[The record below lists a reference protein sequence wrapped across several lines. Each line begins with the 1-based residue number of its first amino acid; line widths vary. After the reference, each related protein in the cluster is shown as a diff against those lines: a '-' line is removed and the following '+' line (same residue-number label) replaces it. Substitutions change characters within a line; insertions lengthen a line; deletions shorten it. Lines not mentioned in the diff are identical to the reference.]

1 MTATLLSTLAV
12 LVLPGLPAA
21 LALRLRPTMFAASL
35 APLSLLLVSVSAELG
50 SLLGVPWTILSALV
64 LGVLL
69 GAVLL
74 PLGPRHRG
82 SPAAAPD
89 VGGTRGA
96 DGTRGAE
103 GAAVGA
109 GPVHR
114 SPVHRFFASTRGV
127 AVAIVGGLLVGGVFL
142 LVRALRM
149 MGSIDAVSQSYDNV
163 FHLNAT
169 RHILRHQDASAWV
182 VGGMTRLEGSEGYY
196 PALWHQAASLV
207 TQLSGQDIVL
217 ASNVLMLV
225 VAVVVWPLGLVAMV
239 RTTTDAG
246 PVGLFLTG
254 ALSGVT
260 AAFPLTL
267 MSWGIVLPYFL
278 SVALLPAVVTAIV
291 HLAGLAAPGPAR
303 LRPLQLLVLLVAGCG
318 AVGLAHPQGV
328 FAGIVLGVPILLWAT
343 VLRARELVSRAARAV
358 PRFAL
363 TAGLTAVVMVAS
375 SVLWVRARPSE
386 ASAVWEP
393 NASLI
398 EAIGQVGSLSPNAS
412 PTFVP
417 LGVVMLV
424 SLLGVLLW
432 TRSRWL
438 VASWLVAGALSV
450 ATRATSVGDLR
461 YLLTGNWYSD
471 NNRVAAIVTIVAVP
485 VLAVGIDAVARRAA
499 RSWPALR
506 TAIGPLVISLFTTV
520 VLTLSLL
527 SPATAVN
534 QQHLLDNW
542 MYDVLLSDDER
553 ALLERLPE
561 VVPEDAVIA
570 TNAWNG
576 SSLAYAIS
584 DREVLNT
591 TMGFQ
596 APPEVHLLNAELD
609 EAHRDPEVCDA
620 MHEVG
625 VDYALDFGARELH
638 QRSATY
644 TGLNEISETG
654 AAEVV
659 LQVGEAKLLR
669 MLPCEGS
676 DGSMI
681 E

>member
-1 MTATLLSTLAV
+1 MTAALLSTVAV

-21 LALRLRPTMFAASL
+21 LALRLRPTVFAAAL
-35 APLSLLLVSVSAELG
+35 APLSLLLVSVAAELG

-69 GAVLL
+69 GAALL
-74 PLGPRHRG
+74 PLSRRYGGPLATAEIEGTTG
-82 SPAAAPD
+82 S
-89 VGGTRGA
+89 
-96 DGTRGAE
+96 DGTETGIAPRS
-103 GAAVGA
+103 AVHG
-109 GPVHR
+109 
-114 SPVHRFFASTRGV
+114 FFASSRGV

-149 MGSIDAVSQSYDNV
+149 MGSVDAVSQTYDNV

-169 RHILRHQDASAWV
+169 RHILRSQDASAWV

-217 ASNVLMLV
+217 ASNLLMLV

-246 PVGLFLTG
+246 PVGLFLVG

-260 AAFPLTL
+260 AAFPLSL

-278 SVALLPAVVTAIV
+278 SVALLPWVVTGVA
-291 HLAGLAAPGPAR
+291 HLVGLAAPGPAR
-303 LRPLQLLVLLVAGCG
+303 LRPLQLIVLLAAACG

-343 VLRARELVSRAARAV
+343 VLRTRDLALRAPRAM

-363 TAGLTAVVMVAS
+363 TAALTAVVVVAS

-386 ASAVWEP
+386 ESAVWEP
-393 NASLI
+393 NASLT
-398 EAIGQVGSLSPNAS
+398 EAIGQVGSLSPNAT

-424 SLLGVLLW
+424 ALIGVLLW

-438 VASWLVAGALSV
+438 MASWLIAGALSV
-450 ATRATSVGDLR
+450 ATRATAVGDLR

-471 NNRVAAIVTIVAVP
+471 NNRIAAIVTIVAVP
-485 VLAVGIDAVARRAA
+485 VLAVGIEATGRRAA
-499 RSWPALR
+499 RSWPVLR
-506 TAIGPLVISLFTTV
+506 TALAPLVTALFTAA

-553 ALLERLPE
+553 ELLERLPE
-561 VVPEDAVIA
+561 VVPDDAVIA

-596 APPEVHLLNAELD
+596 AEPEVHLLNAELD

-625 VDYALDFGARELH
+625 VDYALDFGPYELH
-638 QRSATY
+638 DRSATY

-654 AAEVV
+654 AAEEV
-659 LQVGEAKLLR
+659 LRVGDAALLR
-669 MLPCEGS
+669 MLPCEGT
-676 DGSMI
+676 DGSMN